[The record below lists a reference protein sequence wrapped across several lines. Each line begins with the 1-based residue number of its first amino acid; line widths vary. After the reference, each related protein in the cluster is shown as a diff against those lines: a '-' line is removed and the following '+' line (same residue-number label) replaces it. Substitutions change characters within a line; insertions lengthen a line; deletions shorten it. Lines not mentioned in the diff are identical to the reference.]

1 MKKTRFSEEQMVT
14 ILREA
19 DERPVP
25 EVAKKHG
32 VSAQTIYAWRKHFGS
47 LEATDVKRLR
57 QLEQENQRL
66 KSWSPTGIS
75 SSTYSRR
82 SPEKNGRRTRA
93 PAAGRLR
100 RRARPVPP
108 PRVRL
113 AVGRAIYAWVHV
125 AAGRPGCGRRRTA
138 ADVGRAVST
147 LWLSHDP
154 DLHGRQGHVL
164 GTDRMYRLWHQEGL
178 QVPRK
183 RPRRRVAA
191 SRPRP
196 LPPTAINHVWA
207 YDFVFDTCADGRTL
221 KCLTVID
228 EFTRECLAI
237 DVAGGIRSG
246 RVIEVLTQL
255 VSVHGV
261 PRYLRSDN
269 GPEFV
274 ARAILRWLQT
284 ARIET
289 AFIDPGKPWQNGADE
304 SFNGKFRDQHLS
316 LQWFRNRLDATVSIE
331 AWRRHYNEVRP
342 HSSLG
347 YLTPAAFK
355 AKHVADVEG
364 GRSSAMPARADRT
377 AEERLTDPLGVI
389 LQ

>member
-1 MKKTRFSEEQMVT
+1 MVGA
-14 ILREA
+14 RV
-19 DERPVP
+19 RRQQ
-25 EVAKKHG
+25 VAYAHG
-32 VSAQTIYAWRKHFGS
+32 RGLS
-47 LEATDVKRLR
+47 
-57 QLEQENQRL
+57 
-66 KSWSPTGIS
+66 
-75 SSTYSRR
+75 
-82 SPEKNGRRTRA
+82 GRRACALLSVARSTLGYVSRLIARDA
-93 PAAGRLR
+93 PVVAPMR
-100 RRARPVPP
+100 
-108 PRVRL
+108 RL
-113 AVGRAIYAWVHV
+113 AAQYPRYGYRTIRIFL
-125 AAGRPGCGRRRTA
+125 AG
-138 ADVGRAVST
+138 D
-147 LWLSHDP
+147 
-154 DLHGRQGHVL
+154 GHVV
-164 GTDRMYRLWHQEGL
+164 GMDRMYRMWRQEGL
-178 QVPRK
+178 QVPKK

-196 LPPTAINHVWA
+196 HAPTAMNHVWA

-255 VSVHGV
+255 VSVHGT

-274 ARAILRWLQT
+274 ATAILRWLQH
-284 ARIET
+284 AQIET

-316 LQWFRNRLDATVSIE
+316 LQWFRNRADAKVSIE
-331 AWRRHYNEVRP
+331 QWRRHYNEVRP

-355 AKHVADVEG
+355 TKHLADVDG
-364 GRSSAMPARADRT
+364 GRSPAQTPARADMT
-377 AEERLTDPLGVI
+377 KND
-389 LQ
+389 

>member
-1 MKKTRFSEEQMVT
+1 MVGA
-14 ILREA
+14 RV
-19 DERPVP
+19 RRQQ
-25 EVAKKHG
+25 VA
-32 VSAQTIYAWRKHFGS
+32 YALGRGLS
-47 LEATDVKRLR
+47 
-57 QLEQENQRL
+57 
-66 KSWSPTGIS
+66 
-75 SSTYSRR
+75 SRR
-82 SPEKNGRRTRA
+82 A
-93 PAAGRLR
+93 CALLCV
-100 RRARPVPP
+100 AR
-108 PRVRL
+108 
-113 AVGRAIYAWVHV
+113 
-125 AAGRPGCGRRRTA
+125 
-138 ADVGRAVST
+138 ST
-147 LWLSHDP
+147 LGYVSRLIARDAP
-154 DLHGRQGHVL
+154 VLPAMRTLAGQYPRYGYRTIRIFLDRQGHVMSA
-164 GTDRMYRLWHQEGL
+164 DRTYRLWRQEGL
-178 QVPRK
+178 QVPKK
-183 RPRRRVAA
+183 RPRRRVAT

-196 LPPTAINHVWA
+196 LPPTAVNHVWA

-255 VSVHGV
+255 VSVHGA

-284 ARIET
+284 AQIET

-316 LQWFRNRLDATVSIE
+316 LQWFRNRADAKVSIE
-331 AWRRHYNEVRP
+331 EWRRHYNEVRP

-347 YLTPAAFK
+347 YRTPLEFK
-355 AKHVADVEG
+355 ATCVATITE
-364 GRSSAMPARADRT
+364 GRSPASPARADQ
-377 AEERLTDPLGVI
+377 EEPRRRPEEATLVNQPTGAI

>member
-1 MKKTRFSEEQMVT
+1 MVGARVRRQQVAYAVTRGLS
-14 ILREA
+14 
-19 DERPVP
+19 
-25 EVAKKHG
+25 
-32 VSAQTIYAWRKHFGS
+32 
-47 LEATDVKRLR
+47 
-57 QLEQENQRL
+57 
-66 KSWSPTGIS
+66 
-75 SSTYSRR
+75 SRR
-82 SPEKNGRRTRA
+82 ACALLSV
-93 PAAGRLR
+93 
-100 RRARPVPP
+100 AR
-108 PRVRL
+108 
-113 AVGRAIYAWVHV
+113 
-125 AAGRPGCGRRRTA
+125 
-138 ADVGRAVST
+138 ST
-147 LWLSHDP
+147 LGYVSRLIARDASVLPAMRTLAGQYPRYGYRTIRIFLD
-154 DLHGRQGHVL
+154 RQGHVMSA
-164 GTDRMYRLWHQEGL
+164 DRTYRLWRQEGL
-178 QVPRK
+178 QVPKK
-183 RPRRRVAA
+183 RPRRRVAT

-196 LPPTAINHVWA
+196 VPPTAVNHVWA

-255 VSVHGV
+255 VSVHGA

-284 ARIET
+284 AQIET

-316 LQWFRNRLDATVSIE
+316 LQWFRNRADAKVSIE
-331 AWRRHYNEVRP
+331 EWRRHYNEVRP

-347 YLTPAAFK
+347 YLTPAEFK
-355 AKHVADVEG
+355 ATLAATITAG
-364 GRSSAMPARADRT
+364 GSAASPPPRPAQGDG
-377 AEERLTDPLGVI
+377 RLEDPITLTGAI